1 MSRKIVVG
9 IDIGGSTTKIGGFDI
24 TSGRGELMA
33 PLFVHA
39 TDPITSI
46 YGAFGKF
53 TDSNGLEL
61 SDIEKV
67 MITGVGSSHVSRPLY
82 SLPCET
88 VPEFRCIGLGGLYL
102 SGLDRAITVSM
113 GTGTALVLSER
124 GREPEHLGGTGVGG
138 GTLLGLSSKFI
149 HVRHF
154 DSIAKL
160 AAEGDLSKVDLTVG
174 DISQN
179 CVTDMPD
186 STTAA
191 NFGKISDYAAK
202 GDIAKGLINMILQ
215 TIGIMAVFA
224 CRIDDTKN
232 VVLCGNLTAVPDAQK
247 YFDEIKELH
256 GVDFIIPKYAE
267 YATAL
272 GAALSLPELEKEK
285 K

>member
-1 MSRKIVVG
+1 MTVIG
-9 IDIGGSTTKIGGFDI
+9 IDIGGSTTKIIAVRDSEI
-24 TSGRGELMA
+24 MPPMQVKANDPKTS
-33 PLFVHA
+33 V
-39 TDPITSI
+39 
-46 YGAFGKF
+46 YGAFGRYI
-53 TDSNGLEL
+53 TENGLDL
-61 SDIEKV
+61 SAVNRI
-67 MITGVGSSHVSRPLY
+67 MITGVGSSFITEDIYGIKTGHVS
-82 SLPCET
+82 
-88 VPEFRCIGLGGLYL
+88 EFDAIGKGGLYL
-102 SGLDRAITVSM
+102 SGLDSAIIVSM
-113 GTGTALVLSER
+113 GTGTSFIKANKDKIER
-124 GREPEHLGGTGVGG
+124 IGGTGVGG

-160 AAEGDLSKVDLTVG
+160 AAEGDLEKVDLTVG

-186 STTAA
+186 YTTAA
-191 NFGKISDYAAK
+191 NFGKVSDYATK

>member
-1 MSRKIVVG
+1 MTVIG
-9 IDIGGSTTKIGGFDI
+9 IDIGGSTTKIIAVRDSEI
-24 TSGRGELMA
+24 MPPMQVKANDPKTS
-33 PLFVHA
+33 V
-39 TDPITSI
+39 
-46 YGAFGKF
+46 YGAFGRYI
-53 TDSNGLEL
+53 TENGLDL
-61 SDIEKV
+61 SSVSRI
-67 MITGVGSSHVSRPLY
+67 MITGVGSSFITEDIYGIKTGHVS
-82 SLPCET
+82 
-88 VPEFRCIGLGGLYL
+88 EFDAIGKGGLYL
-102 SGLDRAITVSM
+102 SGLENAIIVSM
-113 GTGTALVLSER
+113 GTGTSFIKANKDKIER
-124 GREPEHLGGTGVGG
+124 IAGTGVGG
-138 GTLLGLSSKFI
+138 GTLLGLSSKII

-174 DISQN
+174 DISRD

-191 NFGKISDYAAK
+191 NFGKVSDYATK

-224 CRIDDTKN
+224 CRIDDTEN

>member
-1 MSRKIVVG
+1 MTVIG
-9 IDIGGSTTKIGGFDI
+9 IDIGGSTTKIIAVRDSEI
-24 TSGRGELMA
+24 MPPMQVKANDPKTS
-33 PLFVHA
+33 V
-39 TDPITSI
+39 
-46 YGAFGKF
+46 YGAFGRYI
-53 TDSNGLEL
+53 TENGLDL
-61 SDIEKV
+61 SSVNRI
-67 MITGVGSSHVSRPLY
+67 MITGVGSSFITEDIYGIKTGHVS
-82 SLPCET
+82 
-88 VPEFRCIGLGGLYL
+88 EFDAIGKGGLYL
-102 SGLDRAITVSM
+102 SGLENAIIVSM
-113 GTGTALVLSER
+113 GTGTSFIKANKDKIER
-124 GREPEHLGGTGVGG
+124 IGGTGVGG

-191 NFGKISDYAAK
+191 NFGKVSDYAAK

>member
-1 MSRKIVVG
+1 MTVIG
-9 IDIGGSTTKIGGFDI
+9 IDIGGSTTKIIAVRDSEI
-24 TSGRGELMA
+24 MPPMQVKANDPKTS
-33 PLFVHA
+33 V
-39 TDPITSI
+39 
-46 YGAFGKF
+46 YGAFGRYI
-53 TDSNGLEL
+53 TENGLDL
-61 SDIEKV
+61 SSVNRI
-67 MITGVGSSHVSRPLY
+67 MITGVGSSFITEDIYGIKTGHVS
-82 SLPCET
+82 
-88 VPEFRCIGLGGLYL
+88 EFDAIGKGGLYL
-102 SGLDRAITVSM
+102 SGLENAIIVSM
-113 GTGTALVLSER
+113 GTGTSFIKANKDKIER
-124 GREPEHLGGTGVGG
+124 IGGTGVGG

>member
-1 MSRKIVVG
+1 MTVIG
-9 IDIGGSTTKIGGFDI
+9 IDIGGSTTKIIAVRDSEI
-24 TSGRGELMA
+24 MPPMQVKANDPKTS
-33 PLFVHA
+33 V
-39 TDPITSI
+39 
-46 YGAFGKF
+46 YGAFGRYI
-53 TDSNGLEL
+53 TENGLDL
-61 SDIEKV
+61 SSVNRI
-67 MITGVGSSHVSRPLY
+67 MITGVGSSFITEDIYGIKTGHVS
-82 SLPCET
+82 
-88 VPEFRCIGLGGLYL
+88 EFDAIGKGGLYL
-102 SGLDRAITVSM
+102 SGLENAIIVSM
-113 GTGTALVLSER
+113 GTGTSFIKANRDKIER
-124 GREPEHLGGTGVGG
+124 IGGTGVGG

-160 AAEGDLSKVDLTVG
+160 AAAGDLSKGARTVG

>member
-1 MSRKIVVG
+1 MTVIG
-9 IDIGGSTTKIGGFDI
+9 IDIGGSTTKIIAVRDSEI
-24 TSGRGELMA
+24 MPPMQVKANDPKTS
-33 PLFVHA
+33 V
-39 TDPITSI
+39 
-46 YGAFGKF
+46 YGAFGRYI
-53 TDSNGLEL
+53 TENGLDL
-61 SDIEKV
+61 SSVNRI
-67 MITGVGSSHVSRPLY
+67 MITGVGSSFITEDIYGIKTGHVS
-82 SLPCET
+82 
-88 VPEFRCIGLGGLYL
+88 EFDAIGKGGLYL
-102 SGLDRAITVSM
+102 SGLENAIIVSM
-113 GTGTALVLSER
+113 GTGTSFIKANKDKIER
-124 GREPEHLGGTGVGG
+124 IGGTGVGG
-138 GTLLGLSSKFI
+138 GPLLGLSSKFI

>member
-1 MSRKIVVG
+1 MTVIG
-9 IDIGGSTTKIGGFDI
+9 IDIGGSTTKIIAVRDSEI
-24 TSGRGELMA
+24 MPPMQVKANDPKTS
-33 PLFVHA
+33 V
-39 TDPITSI
+39 
-46 YGAFGKF
+46 YGAFGRYI
-53 TDSNGLEL
+53 TENGLDL
-61 SDIEKV
+61 SAVNRI
-67 MITGVGSSHVSRPLY
+67 MITGVGSSFITEDIYGIKTGRVS
-82 SLPCET
+82 
-88 VPEFRCIGLGGLYL
+88 EFDAIGKGGLYL
-102 SGLDRAITVSM
+102 SGLDSAIIVSM
-113 GTGTALVLSER
+113 GTGTSFIKANKDKIER
-124 GREPEHLGGTGVGG
+124 IGGTGVGG

-160 AAEGDLSKVDLTVG
+160 AAEGDLSKVDLSVG

-186 STTAA
+186 YTTAA
-191 NFGKISDYAAK
+191 NFGKVSDYATK

>member
-1 MSRKIVVG
+1 MTVIG
-9 IDIGGSTTKIGGFDI
+9 IDIGGSTTKIIAVRDSEI
-24 TSGRGELMA
+24 MPPMQVKANDPKTS
-33 PLFVHA
+33 V
-39 TDPITSI
+39 
-46 YGAFGKF
+46 YGAFGRYI
-53 TDSNGLEL
+53 TENGLDL
-61 SDIEKV
+61 SSVNRI
-67 MITGVGSSHVSRPLY
+67 MITGVGSSFITEDIYGIKTGHVS
-82 SLPCET
+82 
-88 VPEFRCIGLGGLYL
+88 EFDAIGKGGLYL
-102 SGLDRAITVSM
+102 SGLENAIIVSM
-113 GTGTALVLSER
+113 GTGTSFIKANKDKIER
-124 GREPEHLGGTGVGG
+124 IGGTGVGG

-179 CVTDMPD
+179 CVTDMPE

>member
-1 MSRKIVVG
+1 MTVIG
-9 IDIGGSTTKIGGFDI
+9 IDIGGSTTKIIAVRDSEI
-24 TSGRGELMA
+24 MPPMQVKANDPKTS
-33 PLFVHA
+33 V
-39 TDPITSI
+39 
-46 YGAFGKF
+46 YGAFGRYI
-53 TDSNGLEL
+53 TENGLDL
-61 SDIEKV
+61 SSVNRI
-67 MITGVGSSHVSRPLY
+67 MITGVGSSFITEDIYGIKTGHVS
-82 SLPCET
+82 
-88 VPEFRCIGLGGLYL
+88 EFDAIGKGGLYL
-102 SGLDRAITVSM
+102 SGLENAIIVSM
-113 GTGTALVLSER
+113 GTGTSFIKANRDKIER
-124 GREPEHLGGTGVGG
+124 IGGTGVGG